1 MGIGGSIFEKK
12 YTTPA
17 RMISKILAAVSE
29 AAGKELSMVEVL
41 NVKKYW
47 KIMTDLGTGK
57 LKTDFFNFKAVSL

>member
-1 MGIGGSIFEKK
+1 
-12 YTTPA
+12 
-17 RMISKILAAVSE
+17 MISKILAAVSE

>member
-1 MGIGGSIFEKK
+1 
-12 YTTPA
+12 
-17 RMISKILAAVSE
+17 MISKILAAVSE

-47 KIMTDLGTGK
+47 NVIKDLGTGK